1 MTRYPNNEQRGDQ
14 HIDRQPDDYPLPV
27 ADQGTGNAQFDALL
41 VASREAK
48 TNEYGYCFAI
58 EGKHGWT
65 VSVRKPAIRYGAVI
79 EVRAD
84 GGQYAA

>member
-1 MTRYPNNEQRGDQ
+1 MNK
-14 HIDRQPDDYPLPV
+14 HIPV
-27 ADQGTGNAQFDALL
+27 TDQGTGNAEFDALL

-65 VSVRKPAIRYGAVI
+65 VSIRKPAIRYGAVI